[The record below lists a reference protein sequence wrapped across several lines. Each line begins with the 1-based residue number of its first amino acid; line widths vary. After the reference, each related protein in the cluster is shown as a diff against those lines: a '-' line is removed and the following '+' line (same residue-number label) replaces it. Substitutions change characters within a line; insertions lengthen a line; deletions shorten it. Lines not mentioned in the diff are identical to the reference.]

1 MPISPAP
8 ARCWSTPCCP
18 TGPNAW
24 VTNGHSA
31 GTPPWAKPWA
41 SPSAGPTEHGAR
53 SGPGRGPSRR
63 VARAQ
68 PLGRG
73 AGGRGP
79 SGLRRAGAV
88 GYRAAPGARLLRRH
102 RRDQRLCHGHRHRLG
117 YGLRADGAG
126 PCPHRH
132 PARARRRG
140 AARRLRPLR
149 RAGAGGHRQPRGDQG
164 LARGRTLARQCL
176 ARQHAAGDA
185 PRACANSMV
194 RGLGLVCADGVAY
207 VPRRSPAGGARPV
220 RRGGPRHRRDG
231 RSGDPAMIAYATFG
245 LMGLLS
251 LSIPVGI
258 VLFLLGF
265 GLDIFFTP
273 FPLMRGLGN
282 LVWSTSNNPTLIAIP
297 FFVLLG
303 EILVRSGIAT
313 RTYAA
318 LDRWVSWLPGGLVH
332 ANVATATMFSATSG
346 SSVATAATVATVA
359 MPQAEKLGYDPK
371 LFSGA
376 IAAGGTLGIMIPPSI
391 NLIVYGF
398 LTQTSIPQ
406 LFLAGLVPGIALALA
421 FLVVTAIIC
430 ALRPELG
437 GERRTFPLAQMLR
450 ALLDL
455 LPILALFAIIIGTIY
470 KGWATP
476 TEAAAVGV
484 AGALAIA
491 AAVGGLSARM
501 LSESLLGTVRIT
513 SMIMLVVIGA
523 SFLNFTLA
531 SAGLGSELRTF
542 LEGLGLTPLSFILV
556 IVAIYVVLG
565 FFIETLSLMVV
576 TIPIIVPLVVEM
588 GYDPIWFGILM
599 IVLIEMALI
608 TPPVGLNL
616 YVVQGARQ
624 SGTMSEVMLGAIPYV
639 IAMLLMAVALIAFP
653 QIALYLPG
661 ALQ

>member
-1 MPISPAP
+1 MIGYVSI
-8 ARCWSTPCCP
+8 
-18 TGPNAW
+18 
-24 VTNGHSA
+24 
-31 GTPPWAKPWA
+31 
-41 SPSAGPTEHGAR
+41 
-53 SGPGRGPSRR
+53 
-63 VARAQ
+63 
-68 PLGRG
+68 
-73 AGGRGP
+73 
-79 SGLRRAGAV
+79 GL
-88 GYRAAPGARLLRRH
+88 
-102 RRDQRLCHGHRHRLG
+102 
-117 YGLRADGAG
+117 
-126 PCPHRH
+126 
-132 PARARRRG
+132 
-140 AARRLRPLR
+140 
-149 RAGAGGHRQPRGDQG
+149 
-164 LARGRTLARQCL
+164 LA
-176 ARQHAAGDA
+176 
-185 PRACANSMV
+185 
-194 RGLGLVCADGVAY
+194 
-207 VPRRSPAGGARPV
+207 
-220 RRGGPRHRRDG
+220 
-231 RSGDPAMIAYATFG
+231 
-245 LMGLLS
+245 LLS

-265 GLDIFFTP
+265 GVDTFFSP
-273 FPLMRGLGN
+273 FPLIRGLGN
-282 LVWSTSNNPTLIAIP
+282 MVWSTSNNATLIAIP
-297 FFVLLG
+297 FFVMLG
-303 EILVRSGIAT
+303 EILVRSGVAA

-318 LDRWVSWLPGGLVH
+318 LDKWISWLPGGLVH

-406 LFLAGLVPGIALALA
+406 LFLAGLVPGIGLAVG
-421 FLVVTAIIC
+421 FIVITAIIC
-430 ALRPELG
+430 IIRPDLG
-437 GERRTFPLAQMLR
+437 GERRMFPMAEMLR
-450 ALLDL
+450 ALVHLIPIIL
-455 LPILALFAIIIGTIY
+455 LFTVIIGTIY

-484 AGALAIA
+484 AGAVVIA
-491 AAVGGLSARM
+491 AVFGGVSTRM
-501 LSESLLGTVRIT
+501 FYESILGTVKIT
-513 SMIMLVVIGA
+513 SMIMLVVLGA

-531 SAGLGSELRTF
+531 SAGLGNELRQF
-542 LEGLGLTPLSFILV
+542 LDGLGLTPLMTILV
-556 IVAIYVVLG
+556 IVGIYIVLG

-624 SGTMSEVMLGAIPYV
+624 SGKMSEVMLGAVPYV
-639 IAMLLMAVALIAFP
+639 MAMLLMAVALIAFP